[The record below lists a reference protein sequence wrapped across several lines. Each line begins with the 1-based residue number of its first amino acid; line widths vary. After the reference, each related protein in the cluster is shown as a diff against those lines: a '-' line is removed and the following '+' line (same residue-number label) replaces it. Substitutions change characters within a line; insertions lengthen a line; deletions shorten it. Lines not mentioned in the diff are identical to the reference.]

1 MRRDHSESQ
10 SEQTANGTL
19 LDRPPS
25 GVVTSSV
32 LALSVLVAIAI
43 RMHRLREQILGGD
56 ELHVLNV
63 LASTP
68 YHAIPRT
75 VGEYDFSIPLALL
88 YGALARWFPLDEIVV
103 RAPMVLFGAVLPL
116 AGFFAFRPLVGGWL
130 ALASAW
136 ICAIHPFTVF
146 YGRFARP
153 YGIVLVLELIAF
165 GLLVRALD
173 RDAKRP
179 WRMVVA
185 AAICSALAIWS
196 NVPALFASAG
206 LGLAMLWVALSD
218 RAVAKRAGY
227 AVAFG
232 VLTLGLAT
240 ALYAPALVG
249 LATQLS
255 GNKAGKGLLTVEA
268 VLRATRVLA
277 GSPHSFV
284 AISLALAAVFGTVSM
299 LRARDRA
306 LAWLSVPIVVI
317 VAAVVVTRPQLLE
330 FDLVLARY
338 SFVALPFLFMLAI
351 RGWVSLAASMRSPR
365 AEGIA
370 LVAILLIYTGCA
382 AASLRALYGVER
394 GYAHHGDFQTYDFL
408 TVEPPP
414 KQASAVYASLA
425 DAPLILEWPPPTGFD
440 QNFLHLAQ
448 EVHRRPI
455 GLLITDER
463 PFSAPFLALR
473 NGVRVT
479 DVEAG
484 RLASG
489 TAIVLHRNPQF
500 EALSLR
506 NDRTPRQ
513 VTTRNPQGFARL
525 VERLKRSL
533 GEPRAQ
539 DAFDVAF
546 VVP

>member
-1 MRRDHSESQ
+1 MRRDDADSP

-25 GVVTSSV
+25 GAVTSGV

-43 RMHRLREQILGGD
+43 RMYRLPGQILGGD
-56 ELHVLNV
+56 ELHVFNV
-63 LASTP
+63 LTSTP
-68 YHAIPRT
+68 YHALPGT

-88 YGALARWFPLDEIVV
+88 YGALSRWFLLDETVV
-103 RAPMVLFGAVLPL
+103 RAPMLLFGALLPL
-116 AGFFAFRPLVGGWL
+116 AAHFAFRPLLGGWL
-130 ALASAW
+130 ALTSVW

-153 YGIVLVLELIAF
+153 YGIVLVLELVAF
-165 GLLVRALD
+165 GLLVRAMD
-173 RDAKRP
+173 REAKRP
-179 WRMVVA
+179 WLAVVI
-185 AAICSALAIWS
+185 AAICAAIAIWS
-196 NVPALFASAG
+196 NVPALFAGAG
-206 LGLAMLWVALSD
+206 LGFAMLVVALSE
-218 RAVAKRAGY
+218 RPVAKRVGY
-227 AVAFG
+227 AVGFG
-232 VLTLGLAT
+232 VLTLGLA
-240 ALYAPALVG
+240 AVLYAPALEG
-249 LATQLS
+249 LAAQLS

-268 VLRATRVLA
+268 FTRTVRVLA
-277 GSPHSFV
+277 GSPHLGV
-284 AISLALAAVFGTVSM
+284 AIGLAIAALAGVGS
-299 LRARDRA
+299 LLQSSKRA
-306 LAWLSVPIVVI
+306 LAWLLLPILVI
-317 VAAVVVTRPQLLE
+317 VASVVATRPQLIE

-338 SFVALPFLFMLAI
+338 SFIALPFLLALAL
-351 RGWVSLAASMRSPR
+351 RGVVSLATPFRSP
-365 AEGIA
+365 
-370 LVAILLIYTGCA
+370 LVACLGLLATVVVYTGCA
-382 AASLRALYGVER
+382 ASSLSTLYGVER

-414 KQASAVYASLA
+414 EQASAVYAAIA

-455 GLLITDER
+455 GLLIVDER

-473 NGVRVT
+473 NCVRVT
-479 DVEAG
+479 DLEAG
-484 RLASG
+484 KLAPG

-539 DAFDVAF
+539 DPFDVAF